1 MRYCCDSQGVYM
13 YLGLDMSLSHQGQCF
28 QELACPSGRHYIVV
42 IIVHSLNHVQ
52 LFTHPWTAARL
63 LCPPLSQWSNSCP
76 LSQWCYLSIS
86 SSAAPFSSCPLPCQ
100 ASESFPMSQLFA
112 SSANTLELPVLQS
125 FSFSISPSSEY
136 SRLISFRIDWFDLL
150 AVQGTLQESYPALL
164 ANSKTSYNALW
175 KFSGIPVP
183 CCFRI

>member
-52 LFTHPWTAARL
+52 LFTPPWTAARL

-86 SSAAPFSSCPLPCQ
+86 SSAAPFSSFPQSFL
-100 ASESFPMSQLFA
+100 ASESFPMSRLFA
-112 SSANTLELPVLQS
+112 SGSKIIGNSASVLLVKIQG
-125 FSFSISPSSEY
+125 
-136 SRLISFRIDWFDLL
+136 WFLWDRMVWSLV
-150 AVQGTLQESYPALL
+150 VQGMLRV
-164 ANSKTSYNALW
+164 
-175 KFSGIPVP
+175 FSSTTIQKHQLFGA
-183 CCFRI
+183 